1 MRGWP
6 MRSSSGSVRAPLA
19 MMSPWISS
27 ATSTPASSAAFAS
40 ASMLARNAD
49 SFSSWLE
56 CPPIAVL
63 MTGRP

>member
-27 ATSTPASSAAFAS
+27 ATSTPASSAALAS
-40 ASMLARNAD
+40 ASMLARKAD
-49 SFSSWLE
+49 SFSSWL
-56 CPPIAVL
+56 A
-63 MTGRP
+63 